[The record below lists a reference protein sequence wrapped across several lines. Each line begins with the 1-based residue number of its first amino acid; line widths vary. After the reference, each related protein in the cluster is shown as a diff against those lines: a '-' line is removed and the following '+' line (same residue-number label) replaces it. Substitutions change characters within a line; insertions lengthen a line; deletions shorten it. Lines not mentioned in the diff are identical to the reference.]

1 MNSSTSMLAKDLQEL
16 SKYYKVEEI
25 KAVDSHMYQ
34 SYVTSIAKLTRK
46 QEEGIKMEYD
56 YTPRGVCSR
65 NIHVEVE
72 DGIVKNVIFTGGCS
86 GNTQGVA
93 ALAKGMKVDEV
104 IERLK
109 DIKCGAKPTSCPAQ
123 LAKSLQEHAK

>member
-1 MNSSTSMLAKDLQEL
+1 
-16 SKYYKVEEI
+16 
-25 KAVDSHMYQ
+25 
-34 SYVTSIAKLTRK
+34 
-46 QEEGIKMEYD
+46 MEYD

-109 DIKCGAKPTSCPAQ
+109 TSNVEQNQQVVQHCLQKVYKSMLNKCSF
-123 LAKSLQEHAK
+123 LFLSLNKMVGVMLIRSKKCSF

>member
-1 MNSSTSMLAKDLQEL
+1 MSVQE
-16 SKYYKVEEI
+16 
-25 KAVDSHMYQ
+25 
-34 SYVTSIAKLTRK
+34 
-46 QEEGIKMEYD
+46 
-56 YTPRGVCSR
+56 

-109 DIKCGAKPTSCPAQ
+109 TSNVEQ
-123 LAKSLQEHAK
+123 NQQVVQHSLQKVYKSMLNKCSFLFLS

>member
-1 MNSSTSMLAKDLQEL
+1 
-16 SKYYKVEEI
+16 
-25 KAVDSHMYQ
+25 
-34 SYVTSIAKLTRK
+34 
-46 QEEGIKMEYD
+46 MEYD

-93 ALAKGMKVDEV
+93 ALAKGMKAVSYTH
-104 IERLK
+104 LK
-109 DIKCGAKPTSCPAQ
+109 DYFKQ
-123 LAKSLQEHAK
+123 

>member
-1 MNSSTSMLAKDLQEL
+1 
-16 SKYYKVEEI
+16 
-25 KAVDSHMYQ
+25 
-34 SYVTSIAKLTRK
+34 
-46 QEEGIKMEYD
+46 MEYD

-65 NIHVEVE
+65 NIHVEIE
-72 DGIVKNVIFTGGCS
+72 DGIVLVDFYADWCGPCRQTGGCS

>member
-1 MNSSTSMLAKDLQEL
+1 
-16 SKYYKVEEI
+16 
-25 KAVDSHMYQ
+25 
-34 SYVTSIAKLTRK
+34 
-46 QEEGIKMEYD
+46 MEYD

-104 IERLK
+104 IERLR
-109 DIKCGAKPTSCPAQ
+109 TSNVEQ
-123 LAKSLQEHAK
+123 NQQVVQHSLQKVYKSMLNKCSFFVSFIK

>member
-1 MNSSTSMLAKDLQEL
+1 
-16 SKYYKVEEI
+16 
-25 KAVDSHMYQ
+25 
-34 SYVTSIAKLTRK
+34 
-46 QEEGIKMEYD
+46 MEYD

-109 DIKCGAKPTSCPAQ
+109 DIKCGVVQ
-123 LAKSLQEHAK
+123 HSLQKVYKSMLNKCSFFVSFIK

>member
-1 MNSSTSMLAKDLQEL
+1 
-16 SKYYKVEEI
+16 
-25 KAVDSHMYQ
+25 
-34 SYVTSIAKLTRK
+34 
-46 QEEGIKMEYD
+46 MEYD

-104 IERLK
+104 IEQFKRHQMWSKTNKLSSTACK
-109 DIKCGAKPTSCPAQ
+109 KFTRAC
-123 LAKSLQEHAK
+123 

>member
-1 MNSSTSMLAKDLQEL
+1 
-16 SKYYKVEEI
+16 
-25 KAVDSHMYQ
+25 
-34 SYVTSIAKLTRK
+34 
-46 QEEGIKMEYD
+46 MEYD

-109 DIKCGAKPTSCPAQ
+109 TSNVEQ
-123 LAKSLQEHAK
+123 NQQVVQHSLQKVYRSMLNKCSFFVLS

>member
-1 MNSSTSMLAKDLQEL
+1 
-16 SKYYKVEEI
+16 
-25 KAVDSHMYQ
+25 
-34 SYVTSIAKLTRK
+34 
-46 QEEGIKMEYD
+46 MEYD

-93 ALAKGMKVDEV
+93 ALAKGLNVDDV
-104 IERLK
+104 IERF
-109 DIKCGAKPTSCPAQ
+109 IVFKCGAIPTSCPAQ
-123 LAKSLQEHAK
+123 LANSLQEHAK

>member
-1 MNSSTSMLAKDLQEL
+1 
-16 SKYYKVEEI
+16 
-25 KAVDSHMYQ
+25 
-34 SYVTSIAKLTRK
+34 
-46 QEEGIKMEYD
+46 MEYD

-93 ALAKGMKVDEV
+93 TLAKGMKVD
-104 IERLK
+104 K
-109 DIKCGAKPTSCPAQ
+109 TSSVEQ
-123 LAKSLQEHAK
+123 NQQVVQHSLQKVYKSMLNKCSFFVFFIK

>member
-1 MNSSTSMLAKDLQEL
+1 
-16 SKYYKVEEI
+16 
-25 KAVDSHMYQ
+25 
-34 SYVTSIAKLTRK
+34 
-46 QEEGIKMEYD
+46 MEYN
-56 YTPRGVCSR
+56 YIPKGVCAR

-72 DGIVKNVIFTGGCS
+72 DGIVTNIQFTGGCS

-93 ALAKGMKVDEV
+93 ALAKGMKVEDV

-123 LAKSLQEHAK
+123 LAKSLQENL

>member
-1 MNSSTSMLAKDLQEL
+1 
-16 SKYYKVEEI
+16 
-25 KAVDSHMYQ
+25 
-34 SYVTSIAKLTRK
+34 
-46 QEEGIKMEYD
+46 MEYD

-109 DIKCGAKPTSCPAQ
+109 DIKCGAKPTGCPAQ

>member
-1 MNSSTSMLAKDLQEL
+1 
-16 SKYYKVEEI
+16 
-25 KAVDSHMYQ
+25 
-34 SYVTSIAKLTRK
+34 
-46 QEEGIKMEYD
+46 MEYD

-109 DIKCGAKPTSCPAQ
+109 DTSWIPASERLPEIKITAGWNSCID
-123 LAKSLQEHAK
+123 KITGEGKDI

>member
-1 MNSSTSMLAKDLQEL
+1 
-16 SKYYKVEEI
+16 
-25 KAVDSHMYQ
+25 
-34 SYVTSIAKLTRK
+34 
-46 QEEGIKMEYD
+46 MEYD

-72 DGIVKNVIFTGGCS
+72 DGIVK
-86 GNTQGVA
+86 
-93 ALAKGMKVDEV
+93 V